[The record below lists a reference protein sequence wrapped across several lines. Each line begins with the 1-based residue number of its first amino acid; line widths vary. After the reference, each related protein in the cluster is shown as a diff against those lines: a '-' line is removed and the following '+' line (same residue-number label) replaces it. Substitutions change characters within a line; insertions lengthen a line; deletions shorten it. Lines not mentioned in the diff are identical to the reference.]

1 MMASLMV
8 VSSSRSRGRHG
19 RQRTGVVLARPFLVL
34 VERVDVEP
42 AAHARVAE
50 AAELR
55 ARYLVLTRLGDLE
68 PGRDVVAGNGVL
80 LEARLRDE
88 EAVDHVA
95 RLELDTDRLPDRH
108 VQIVVH
114 G

>member
-1 MMASLMV
+1 MMS
-8 VSSSRSRGRHG
+8 SSSRPRRGHR
-19 RQRTGVVLARPFLVL
+19 RQRPDFVVARPGLVL

-42 AAHARVAE
+42 AAHAGVAE

-55 ARYLVLTRLGDLE
+55 ARDLVFPRLGDLE
-68 PGRDVVAGNGVL
+68 PGGDLVPRYRVL

-95 RLELDTDRLPDRH
+95 RLQLDPDRLPDRD
-108 VQIVVH
+108 VEI
-114 G
+114 